1 MLHPA
6 QVIRGVAYFWGG
18 SLAFSA
24 CRLQLLKGVQ
34 RPKQGTLDRGF
45 VTREFAESVD
55 IYRIPPKGGPRALSF
70 SPQKLLALLAPIIA
84 SLCFFWFVKRSE
96 SDSPAQWRRIDS

>member
-1 MLHPA
+1 MLHPE

-18 SLAFSA
+18 SLAFSS

-45 VTREFAESVD
+45 VTREFAKSVGKC
-55 IYRIPPKGGPRALSF
+55 RIPPKGGPRALSL
-70 SPQKLLALLAPIIA
+70 SPQKFFGFAGTCHRFVMFFLDCHT
-84 SLCFFWFVKRSE
+84 LCLRTAE
-96 SDSPAQWRRIDS
+96 Q